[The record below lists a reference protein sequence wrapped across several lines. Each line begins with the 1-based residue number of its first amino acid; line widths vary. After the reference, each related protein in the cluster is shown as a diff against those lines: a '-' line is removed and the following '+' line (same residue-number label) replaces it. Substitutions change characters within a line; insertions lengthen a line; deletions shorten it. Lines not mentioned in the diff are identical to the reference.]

1 MKNINL
7 FLFIALTTLMACG
20 GAPEEENAIPKDLD
34 RKKALLKSK
43 RAELRELTV
52 LINDLEIA
60 IADQDPRA
68 VEKPKRLVTTFP
80 VTKETF
86 QHYVELQASVQAD
99 DLIDVTSEAS
109 GIIVEM
115 PLREGD
121 YVKKGQLVA
130 RLDLEQLNK
139 QLAELEKS
147 KELADIVF
155 ERQKRLWDQNI
166 GSEIQY
172 LEAKNNKEMLEKSIE
187 TLQFQQS
194 KATIASPASGVVERV
209 VLKSGELASPG
220 APIIQILDP
229 SRLKVV
235 ADVPENLL
243 TAVKRGDMIEISYP
257 AINMEQTARVNLI
270 GRTIDEANRTFE
282 IEMNVGS
289 KGGLLKPNLL
299 ANVLINDFTEE
310 DAIIVP
316 LNAIQEEVGGKKYVF
331 VQQNDGDG
339 VIAKKVYIKTG
350 ESYRDS
356 IIVTQ
361 GLSGEETV
369 ILDGVRGLADSE
381 PIQVKQILKKESIN
395 G

>member
-1 MKNINL
+1 MKNTNL

-20 GAPEEENAIPKDLD
+20 GALEEENTIPEDLEG
-34 RKKALLKSK
+34 KQALLKSK

-52 LINDLEIA
+52 LINDLEKA
-60 IADQDPRA
+60 IAEQDPRA

-86 QHYVELQASVQAD
+86 QHYVELQATVQAN

-109 GIIVEM
+109 GIITEM

-194 KATIASPASGVVERV
+194 KATITSPASGVVERV

-243 TAVKRGDMIEISYP
+243 TAVKRGDKIEISYP

-270 GRTIDEANRTFE
+270 GRTIDQANRTFE

-299 ANVLINDFTEE
+299 ANVLINDFTQE

-316 LNAIQEEVGGKKYVF
+316 LDAIQEEVGGKKYVF
-331 VQQNDGDG
+331 VQHNDGDG
-339 VIAKKVYIKTG
+339 MIAKKVYIKTG
-350 ESYRDS
+350 ESYRGN

-361 GLSGEETV
+361 GLSGDETV
-369 ILDGVRGLADSE
+369 ILDGARGLADSE